1 MRTKTCGEIES
12 EFYFKKR
19 ILYLFHTMNVRL
31 YKKCSKTHELEDRLH
46 LYNTALGSFTYHIKV
61 EYKCLDQFL
70 INLTLLIS
78 IRQFF
83 EVLKQ
88 RHFKNITCRNLSRK
102 VKAHLFKN
110 NYILLC

>member
-1 MRTKTCGEIES
+1 MRRKTCGETES
-12 EFYFKKR
+12 EFYFKMR

-31 YKKCSKTHELEDRLH
+31 YKKCSKTHGLEDRLH
-46 LYNTALGSFTYHIKV
+46 LYNPALGSFNYHIKV
-61 EYKCLDQFL
+61 KYKCLDQFL

-78 IRQFF
+78 IRQIF

-88 RHFKNITCRNLSRK
+88 RHFKNITCRNQSRK